1 MGFKLSIVLSIVLV
15 AMAGGFKL
23 YYDKSE
29 AEKQAMA
36 TQLQQAMDN
45 QQLLENA
52 ITTQN
57 EQLEKA
63 LAEQK
68 ASQERIQ
75 GLTVAN
81 NQANEKVEDL
91 RNKFARHDLD
101 MLSLRKPG
109 LVEKLV
115 NRGTAR
121 AFQELKDLTDPDQFD
136 EEDDTAAGPNG
147 RHSLHPTGSTARGGG
162 NH

>member
-1 MGFKLSIVLSIVLV
+1 MGFKLSIVLALALA

-45 QQLLENA
+45 QQRLENA
-52 ITTQN
+52 VATQN
-57 EQLEKA
+57 EQIEKA
-63 LAEQK
+63 LADQK
-68 ASQERIQ
+68 DAQQRIQ
-75 GLTVAN
+75 SLTLAN
-81 NQANEKVEDL
+81 NEANEKVEDL
-91 RNKFARHDLD
+91 RNKFAKHDLD

-109 LVEKLV
+109 LVEKMV

-121 AFQELKDLTDPDQFD
+121 VFQELEDLTDPDQFD
-136 EEDDTAAGPNG
+136 EDNATDTD
-147 RHSLHPTGSTARGGG
+147 PT
-162 NH
+162 

>member
-1 MGFKLSIVLSIVLV
+1 MGFKLSIVLGLALA

-45 QQLLENA
+45 QQRLENA
-52 ITTQN
+52 VATQN
-57 EQLEKA
+57 EQIEKA
-63 LAEQK
+63 LADQK
-68 ASQERIQ
+68 DAQQRIQ
-75 GLTVAN
+75 SLTVAN
-81 NQANEKVEDL
+81 NEANEKVEDL

-109 LVEKLV
+109 LVEKMV

-121 AFQELKDLTDPDQFD
+121 VFQELQDLTDPNHFE
-136 EEDDTAAGPNG
+136 EEDTSDIPAAD
-147 RHSLHPTGSTARGGG
+147 
-162 NH
+162 

>member
-1 MGFKLSIVLSIVLV
+1 MVMWQLSAALGVALV
-15 AMAGGFKL
+15 IAGGAFKM

-29 AEKQAMA
+29 AEKEAMA

-45 QQLLENA
+45 QQRLENA
-52 ITTQN
+52 IADQN
-57 EQLEKA
+57 EQIEKA

-75 GLTVAN
+75 NLTVAN
-81 NQANEKVEDL
+81 NEANEKVEDL

-101 MLSLRKPG
+101 MLSIRKPG

-115 NRGTAR
+115 NRGTAKV
-121 AFQELKDLTDPDQFD
+121 FSDLEKLTDPNQFD
-136 EEDDTAAGPNG
+136 EDT
-147 RHSLHPTGSTARGGG
+147 STDTV
-162 NH
+162 NPS

>member
-1 MGFKLSIVLSIVLV
+1 MGFKLSIILGL
-15 AMAGGFKL
+15 ALMALGGAFKL

-36 TQLQQAMDN
+36 TQLQQAVDN
-45 QQLLENA
+45 QLLLENA
-52 ITTQN
+52 IATQN
-57 EQLEKA
+57 EQIERA

-75 GLTVAN
+75 GLTMAN
-81 NQANEKVEDL
+81 NEANERVEDL
-91 RNKFARHDLD
+91 RSKFARHDLD

-109 LVEKLV
+109 LVEKMV

-121 AFQELKDLTDPDQFD
+121 VFQELKDLTDPDQFD
-136 EEDDTAAGPNG
+136 EDDDTAAGP
-147 RHSLHPTGSTARGGG
+147 T
-162 NH
+162 

>member
-1 MGFKLSIVLSIVLV
+1 MWQISAALGVALV
-15 AMAGGFKL
+15 VAGGAFKM

-29 AEKQAMA
+29 AEKEAMA

-45 QQLLENA
+45 QQRLENA
-52 ITTQN
+52 IATQN
-57 EQLEKA
+57 EQIEKA
-63 LAEQK
+63 LTEQK

-75 GLTVAN
+75 SLTLAN
-81 NQANEKVEDL
+81 NEANEKVEDL

-115 NRGTAR
+115 NRGTAKVF
-121 AFQELKDLTDPDQFD
+121 ADLEKLTDPNQFD
-136 EEDDTAAGPNG
+136 EDT
-147 RHSLHPTGSTARGGG
+147 STD
-162 NH
+162 NVNSS

>member
-1 MGFKLSIVLSIVLV
+1 MGFKLSIVLSIALV

-45 QQLLENA
+45 QQRLENA
-52 ITTQN
+52 VATQN

-63 LAEQK
+63 VAEQK
-68 ASQERIQ
+68 ESQARIQ

-109 LVEKLV
+109 LVEKMV

-121 AFQELKDLTDPDQFD
+121 VFQELKDLTDPDQFD
-136 EEDDTAAGPNG
+136 EDDDTVTD
-147 RHSLHPTGSTARGGG
+147 PT
-162 NH
+162 

>member
-45 QQLLENA
+45 QQRLENA
-52 ITTQN
+52 VATQN

-63 LAEQK
+63 VAEQK
-68 ASQERIQ
+68 ESQVRIQ

-109 LVEKLV
+109 LVEKMV

-121 AFQELKDLTDPDQFD
+121 VFQELKDLTDPDQFD
-136 EEDDTAAGPNG
+136 EDDDTVTD
-147 RHSLHPTGSTARGGG
+147 PT
-162 NH
+162 

>member
-1 MGFKLSIVLSIVLV
+1 MWQISAALGVALV
-15 AMAGGFKL
+15 VAGGAFKM

-29 AEKQAMA
+29 AEKEAMA

-45 QQLLENA
+45 QQRLENA
-52 ITTQN
+52 IADQN
-57 EQLEKA
+57 EQIEKA

-75 GLTVAN
+75 SLTVAN
-81 NQANEKVEDL
+81 NEANEKVEEL

-101 MLSLRKPG
+101 MLSIRKPG

-115 NRGTAR
+115 NRGTAKV
-121 AFQELKDLTDPDQFD
+121 FSDLEKLTDPNQFD
-136 EEDDTAAGPNG
+136 EKVISDTVNP
-147 RHSLHPTGSTARGGG
+147 S
-162 NH
+162 

>member
-1 MGFKLSIVLSIVLV
+1 VI
-15 AMAGGFKL
+15 AGGAFKM

-29 AEKQAMA
+29 AEKEAMA

-45 QQLLENA
+45 QQRLENA
-52 ITTQN
+52 IADQN
-57 EQLEKA
+57 ERIEKA

-75 GLTVAN
+75 NLTLAN
-81 NQANEKVEDL
+81 NEANEKVEDL

-101 MLSLRKPG
+101 MLSIRKPG

-115 NRGTAR
+115 NRGTAKV
-121 AFQELKDLTDPDQFD
+121 FSDLEKLTNPNQFD
-136 EEDDTAAGPNG
+136 EKVISDTVNP
-147 RHSLHPTGSTARGGG
+147 S
-162 NH
+162 

>member
-1 MGFKLSIVLSIVLV
+1 MWQISAALGVALV
-15 AMAGGFKL
+15 VAGGAFKL

-29 AEKQAMA
+29 AEKEAMA

-45 QQLLENA
+45 QQRLENA
-52 ITTQN
+52 IATQN
-57 EQLEKA
+57 EQIEKA

-75 GLTVAN
+75 NLTVAN
-81 NQANEKVEDL
+81 NEANEKVEDL

-101 MLSLRKPG
+101 MLSIRKPG

-115 NRGTAR
+115 NRGTAKV
-121 AFQELKDLTDPDQFD
+121 FSDLEKLTNPNQFD
-136 EEDDTAAGPNG
+136 EKVISDTVNP
-147 RHSLHPTGSTARGGG
+147 S
-162 NH
+162 

>member
-52 ITTQN
+52 IATQN

-63 LAEQK
+63 VAEQK
-68 ASQERIQ
+68 ASQVRIQ
-75 GLTVAN
+75 G
-81 NQANEKVEDL
+81 
-91 RNKFARHDLD
+91 
-101 MLSLRKPG
+101 
-109 LVEKLV
+109 
-115 NRGTAR
+115 
-121 AFQELKDLTDPDQFD
+121 
-136 EEDDTAAGPNG
+136 
-147 RHSLHPTGSTARGGG
+147 
-162 NH
+162 

>member
-45 QQLLENA
+45 QQRLENA
-52 ITTQN
+52 IATQN

-63 LAEQK
+63 VAEQK
-68 ASQERIQ
+68 ASQVRIQ

-109 LVEKLV
+109 LVEKMV

-121 AFQELKDLTDPDQFD
+121 VFQELKDLTDPDQFD
-136 EEDDTAAGPNG
+136 EDDDTVTD
-147 RHSLHPTGSTARGGG
+147 PT
-162 NH
+162 

>member
-52 ITTQN
+52 IATQN

-63 LAEQK
+63 VAEQK
-68 ASQERIQ
+68 ESQARIQ
-75 GLTVAN
+75 GLTVTN

-109 LVEKLV
+109 LVEKMV

-121 AFQELKDLTDPDQFD
+121 VFQELKDLTDPDQFD
-136 EEDDTAAGPNG
+136 EDDDITAD
-147 RHSLHPTGSTARGGG
+147 PT
-162 NH
+162 

>member
-1 MGFKLSIVLSIVLV
+1 MGFKLSIVLALALA

-45 QQLLENA
+45 QQRLENA
-52 ITTQN
+52 VATQN
-57 EQLEKA
+57 EQIEKA
-63 LAEQK
+63 LADQK
-68 ASQERIQ
+68 DAQQRIQ
-75 GLTVAN
+75 SLTLAN
-81 NQANEKVEDL
+81 YEANEKVEDL
-91 RNKFARHDLD
+91 RNKFAKHDLD

-109 LVEKLV
+109 LVEKMV

-121 AFQELKDLTDPDQFD
+121 VFQELEDLTDPDQFD
-136 EEDDTAAGPNG
+136 EDNDTDTD
-147 RHSLHPTGSTARGGG
+147 PT
-162 NH
+162 

>member
-1 MGFKLSIVLSIVLV
+1 MWQISAVLGIALV
-15 AMAGGFKL
+15 IAGGAFKM

-29 AEKQAMA
+29 AEKEAMA

-45 QQLLENA
+45 QQRLENA
-52 ITTQN
+52 IADQN
-57 EQLEKA
+57 ERIEKA

-75 GLTVAN
+75 NLTVAN
-81 NQANEKVEDL
+81 NEANEKVEDL

-101 MLSLRKPG
+101 MLSIRKPG

-115 NRGTAR
+115 NRGTAKV
-121 AFQELKDLTDPDQFD
+121 FSDLEKLTDPNQFD
-136 EEDDTAAGPNG
+136 EKVISDTVNP
-147 RHSLHPTGSTARGGG
+147 S
-162 NH
+162 

>member
-1 MGFKLSIVLSIVLV
+1 MGFKLSIVLGLALA

-45 QQLLENA
+45 QQRLENA
-52 ITTQN
+52 VATQN
-57 EQLEKA
+57 EQIEKA
-63 LAEQK
+63 LADQK
-68 ASQERIQ
+68 DAQQRIQ
-75 GLTVAN
+75 SLTVAN
-81 NQANEKVEDL
+81 NEANEKVEDL
-91 RNKFARHDLD
+91 RNKFAKHDLD

-109 LVEKLV
+109 LVEKMV

-121 AFQELKDLTDPDQFD
+121 VFQELQDLTDPNQFD
-136 EEDDTAAGPNG
+136 EEDASDIPAAD
-147 RHSLHPTGSTARGGG
+147 
-162 NH
+162 

>member
-1 MGFKLSIVLSIVLV
+1 MGFKLSMILGIALM
-15 AMAGGFKL
+15 ALAGGFKL

-36 TQLQQAMDN
+36 TQLQQAVDN
-45 QQLLENA
+45 QLLLENA
-52 ITTQN
+52 IATQN
-57 EQLEKA
+57 EQIERA

-81 NQANEKVEDL
+81 NEANERVEDL
-91 RNKFARHDLD
+91 RSKFARHDLN

-121 AFQELKDLTDPDQFD
+121 VFQELQDLTDPDQFD
-136 EEDDTAAGPNG
+136 EDDTSDSAD
-147 RHSLHPTGSTARGGG
+147 SS
-162 NH
+162 

>member
-52 ITTQN
+52 IATQN

-63 LAEQK
+63 VAEQK
-68 ASQERIQ
+68 ASQVRIQ

-109 LVEKLV
+109 LVEKMV

-121 AFQELKDLTDPDQFD
+121 VFQELKDLTDPDQFD
-136 EEDDTAAGPNG
+136 EDDDITAD
-147 RHSLHPTGSTARGGG
+147 PT
-162 NH
+162 

>member
-1 MGFKLSIVLSIVLV
+1 MRQISAALGVALV
-15 AMAGGFKL
+15 IAGGAFKM

-29 AEKQAMA
+29 AEKEAMA

-45 QQLLENA
+45 QQRLENA
-52 ITTQN
+52 IADQN
-57 EQLEKA
+57 ERIEKA

-75 GLTVAN
+75 NLTVAN
-81 NQANEKVEDL
+81 NEANEKVEAL

-101 MLSLRKPG
+101 MLSIRKPG

-115 NRGTAR
+115 NRGTAKV
-121 AFQELKDLTDPDQFD
+121 FSDLEKLTNPNQFD
-136 EEDDTAAGPNG
+136 EKVISDTVNP
-147 RHSLHPTGSTARGGG
+147 S
-162 NH
+162 

>member
-1 MGFKLSIVLSIVLV
+1 MWQISAALGVALV
-15 AMAGGFKL
+15 VAGGAFKM

-29 AEKQAMA
+29 AEKEVMA

-45 QQLLENA
+45 QQRLENA
-52 ITTQN
+52 IADQN
-57 EQLEKA
+57 ERIEKA

-75 GLTVAN
+75 NLTLAN
-81 NQANEKVEDL
+81 NEANEKVEDL

-101 MLSLRKPG
+101 MLSIRKPG

-115 NRGTAR
+115 NRGTAKV
-121 AFQELKDLTDPDQFD
+121 FSDLEKLTNPNQFD
-136 EEDDTAAGPNG
+136 EKVISDTVNP
-147 RHSLHPTGSTARGGG
+147 S
-162 NH
+162 

>member
-1 MGFKLSIVLSIVLV
+1 MGLKLSIILVLAL
-15 AMAGGFKL
+15 MALGGAFKL

-36 TQLQQAMDN
+36 TQLQQAVDN
-45 QQLLENA
+45 QLLLENA
-52 ITTQN
+52 IATQN
-57 EQLEKA
+57 EQIERA

-75 GLTVAN
+75 GLTMAN
-81 NQANEKVEDL
+81 NEANERVEDL
-91 RNKFARHDLD
+91 RSKFARHDLN

-109 LVEKLV
+109 LVEKMV

-121 AFQELKDLTDPDQFD
+121 VFQELKDLTDPDQFD
-136 EEDDTAAGPNG
+136 EDDTSDSAD
-147 RHSLHPTGSTARGGG
+147 SS
-162 NH
+162 

>member
-1 MGFKLSIVLSIVLV
+1 MGFKLSIVLGLVLA

-45 QQLLENA
+45 QQRLENA
-52 ITTQN
+52 VATQN
-57 EQLEKA
+57 EQIEAA

-68 ASQERIQ
+68 ASQQRIQ
-75 GLTVAN
+75 NLTVAN
-81 NQANEKVEDL
+81 NEANEKVEDL
-91 RNKFARHDLD
+91 RNKFAKHDLD

-109 LVEKLV
+109 LVEKMV

-121 AFQELKDLTDPDQFD
+121 VFQELQDLTDPNQFD
-136 EEDDTAAGPNG
+136 EEDTSDIPAAD
-147 RHSLHPTGSTARGGG
+147 
-162 NH
+162 

>member
-52 ITTQN
+52 IATQN

-63 LAEQK
+63 VAEQK
-68 ASQERIQ
+68 ASQVRIQ

-109 LVEKLV
+109 LVEKMV

-121 AFQELKDLTDPDQFD
+121 VFQELKDLTDPDQFD
-136 EEDDTAAGPNG
+136 EDNDITAD
-147 RHSLHPTGSTARGGG
+147 PT
-162 NH
+162 

>member
-52 ITTQN
+52 VATQN

-63 LAEQK
+63 VAEQK
-68 ASQERIQ
+68 ESQVRIQ

-109 LVEKLV
+109 LVEKMV

-121 AFQELKDLTDPDQFD
+121 VFQELKDLTDPDQFD
-136 EEDDTAAGPNG
+136 EDDDTVTD
-147 RHSLHPTGSTARGGG
+147 PT
-162 NH
+162 